1 MSKKKPQVPEVINGD
16 KNAAPDRLE
25 LFARNVALGMEPK
38 VAARDAGYSEGTIQS
53 SIYQTMRRDRFQ
65 TLLRNY
71 ILQHNIL
78 QLPKYLQLDEIAID
92 AALRKADTSDDAA
105 IAVAGKMQQAAK
117 RKFSMAGLLRDDDKD
132 RTPTISIDSVQNLML
147 QIGSNPDKR

>member
-1 MSKKKPQVPEVINGD
+1 MSKKKPQVPEVVDGKEPQLI
-16 KNAAPDRLE
+16 E
-25 LFARNVALGMEPK
+25 LLARNVAMGMEPQ
-38 VAARDAGYSEGTIQS
+38 AAALQAGYSEG
-53 SIYQTMRRDRFQ
+53 SITSTLYRTMKGERFQ
-65 TLLRNY
+65 KLLRGY
-71 ILQHNIL
+71 IINHNLL

-132 RTPTISIDSVQNLML
+132 RQQTIQIDSVQNLML
-147 QIGSNPDKR
+147 QIGSKSDK